1 MKKAVLILAAV
12 AALLVGLLIHQ
23 RLREG
28 PPDPALFMTRA
39 LSGDLEV
46 SLRSPDGAALGAWA
60 SPALEAL
67 AGGLEG
73 DDPLPGLLVLKFG
86 DVLSHLGPFSVRL
99 ALSGDGT
106 ARLEGAYAV
115 TSREPEPLVRGLL
128 LQAAAAHSGLALESF
143 ALDLPHVSPLGV
155 LKDEKRLLATYFA
168 LWEDRGRALLLAAS
182 TPEVL
187 AAMVEAAGDEARR
200 HPVDAPP
207 AGLVDIALSLSPA
220 LVEAE
225 PLFASR
231 PLPEGSRLLLSVA
244 FDRQGGDGL
253 VRLKTNA
260 WDLLA
265 TEAERGGSLPLG
277 EISPLVGGGSPLAVA
292 AGRLRNVDFGGV
304 ADLLSRAGGEEG
316 ADEIASFLDG
326 LFHLT
331 REERESLFAGPV
343 VAVVGGRA
351 HSPLGETPGFYLLLH
366 PSRPDL
372 AETLLERV
380 LSLPQPIPFG
390 DVTAEGWSR
399 AATLQA
405 FADVTVA
412 ADPKRLLLGI
422 LDPAGL
428 ALPVEETGPFREPL
442 DPDGYGGFYLS
453 TARLDEALTP
463 LLLRL
468 APLDDRLARAAQL
481 LEVIAEKI
489 EAFSL
494 RFLSPGEA
502 LLRVLS
508 RSGGA

>member
-12 AALLVGLLIHQ
+12 AALLVGLLIRQ
-23 RLREG
+23 RLQGG
-28 PPDPALFMTRA
+28 PPDPALFMTRS
-39 LSGDLEV
+39 LSGELEV
-46 SLRSPDGAALGAWA
+46 SLRSPDGAALGAWV

-67 AGGLEG
+67 AGKLGG
-73 DDPLPGLLVLKFG
+73 DDPLPGLLVLTFD
-86 DVLSHLGPFSVRL
+86 DVLSHLGPCVVRL

-106 ARLEGAYAV
+106 PRLEGACV
-115 TSREPEPLVRGLL
+115 VISREPEPLVRSLL
-128 LQAAAAHSGLALESF
+128 LQTAAAHSGLALEPF
-143 ALDLPHVSPLGV
+143 PLDLPHVSPLGV
-155 LKDEKRLLATYFA
+155 LKDEKRLLSTYFA

-182 TPEVL
+182 TPAAL
-187 AAMVEAAGDEARR
+187 AAMVEAAGDEEHR
-200 HPVDAPP
+200 HSFDAPP
-207 AGLVDIALSLSPA
+207 EGLVDIALSLSPA

-231 PLPEGSRLLLSVA
+231 PLPRGSRLLLSAA

-253 VRLKTNA
+253 VRLRTNA

-265 TEAERGGSLPLG
+265 TEEEKEGSLPLG
-277 EISPLVGGGSPLAVA
+277 EISSLVGGVSPLAVA
-292 AGRLRNVDFGGV
+292 VGRLRHVDFAGV
-304 ADLLSRAGGEEG
+304 ADLLSLAGGEKR
-316 ADEIASFLDG
+316 ASEIASFLDG
-326 LFHLT
+326 LLHLT
-331 REERESLFAGPV
+331 REEGESLFAGPV

-351 HSPLGETPGFYLLLH
+351 RSPLGETPGFYLLLH

-372 AETLLERV
+372 AEALLERV
-380 LSLPQPIPFG
+380 LSLPQPIPFS

-412 ADPKRLLLGI
+412 ADSKRLLLGL

-428 ALPVEETGPFREPL
+428 ALPVEEAGPFRDPL
-442 DPDGYGGFYLS
+442 DPGGYGGFYLS
-453 TARLDEALTP
+453 VARLDEALTP

-481 LEVIAEKI
+481 LEAMAEKI
-489 EAFSL
+489 EALSL